1 MECLRGSSG
10 CLSVGVGG
18 AERRVPQAML
28 ETWEST
34 QGAQGTTHTHEM
46 SLG

>member
-1 MECLRGSSG
+1 MSAWELWVPEC
-10 CLSVGVGG
+10 GVGG